1 MLDFIENS
9 PARQTA
15 AEEARQ
21 SATAAAEA
29 RRNEPVFN
37 SGNEYLAYYAKNHGY
52 TGNTDITNIENVQA
66 IMGFVDSR
74 DVMKQMETAKFSFD
88 AQGNPVTYDVLGN
101 TMPKFAN
108 GGIANKA
115 SIFGEAGAE
124 AAVPLPDGRSIPVTL
139 YNASNDSS
147 VNSAETIAELK
158 SQNQKLEILVKTM
171 MATSKAEREKTQ
183 ELIDAMNGLR
193 TDTRLK
199 AKG

>member
-1 MLDFIENS
+1 VTLANQQATESANAAAAAAAS
-9 PARQTA
+9 QA
-15 AEEARQ
+15 AESAKAAGALLTLSQAQIDALSKTPAQFQ
-21 SATAAAEA
+21 SAE
-29 RRNEPVFN
+29 
-37 SGNEYLAYYAKNHGY
+37 SAKYWQQQSNLDLI
-52 TGNTDITNIENVQA
+52 NT
-66 IMGFVDSR
+66 
-74 DVMKQMETAKFSFD
+74 VM
-88 AQGNPVTYDVLGN
+88 L
-101 TMPKFAN
+101 PKFAS
-108 GGIANKA
+108 GGIANQP
-115 SIFGEAGAE
+115 SMFGEAGAE

-158 SQNQKLEILVKTM
+158 SQNQKLEILVNTM